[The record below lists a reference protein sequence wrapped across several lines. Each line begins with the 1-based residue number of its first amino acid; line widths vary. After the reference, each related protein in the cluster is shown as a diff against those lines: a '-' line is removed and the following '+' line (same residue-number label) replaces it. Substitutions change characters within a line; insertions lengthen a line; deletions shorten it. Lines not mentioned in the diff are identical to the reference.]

1 MNYNPFSLEY
11 KRILITGAGS
21 GIGRSIAIEAAKMGA
36 ILLLVDINI
45 DALNETVGIEQNGGE
60 ASIYKCD
67 VSDNVACKEFIGNVI
82 AEYGHLDV
90 LVNNAGISNTKPLHF
105 ISEEEYEK
113 VLAVNTKAPIFL
125 TNLLYKRKKIK
136 KNASIVFMSS
146 LAGLYTF
153 TPANGLYSLSKGAIT
168 SYSKSCAVEFAV
180 RGIRSNSVHP
190 SMVNTDLK
198 MKLSFSEEDYKKD
211 MQKYL
216 LKRYAEPFEI
226 AYAVIFLLS
235 DAASYITGHTL
246 IIDGG
251 RSLK

>member
-1 MNYNPFSLEY
+1 MNYNPFSLEH

-36 ILLLVDINI
+36 ILLLVDVNM
-45 DALNETVGIEQNGGE
+45 DALNATKGMLGSGDECCSIHQINLANYNEILDFVELIEPIDG
-60 ASIYKCD
+60 
-67 VSDNVACKEFIGNVI
+67 
-82 AEYGHLDV
+82 
-90 LVNNAGISNTKPLHF
+90 LVNNAGIPDTKPLHF

-113 VLAVNTKAPIFL
+113 VLAVNTKAPFFL
-125 TNLLYKRKKIK
+125 TSLLYKRKKIK

-153 TPANGLYSLSKGAIT
+153 TPANGLYSLSKSAIT

-190 SMVNTDLK
+190 SMVNTNLK
-198 MKLSFSEEDYKKD
+198 MKLAFSEEEYKKD
-211 MQKYL
+211 MQKYP
-216 LKRYAEPFEI
+216 LKRYAESFEI

>member
-1 MNYNPFSLEY
+1 MTLPGGNGTLIPRYFLAGQRPGKSFGGYN
-11 KRILITGAGS
+11 
-21 GIGRSIAIEAAKMGA
+21 KMSVT
-36 ILLLVDINI
+36 L
-45 DALNETVGIEQNGGE
+45 
-60 ASIYKCD
+60 
-67 VSDNVACKEFIGNVI
+67 
-82 AEYGHLDV
+82 
-90 LVNNAGISNTKPLHF
+90 NTKHLSSF